1 MKKMLF
7 CFLLICFLII
17 SFFLTFKNIS
27 SFSSKEESFVSDKP
41 FLVVIKN
48 LATKKSFEEI
58 IEQND
63 AVLEEKTWDYLDIS
77 IPKRVLK
84 IREYELNGKMNFSI
98 LKKDL
103 DLGELR
109 LFFEQLIHL
118 DKKSLN
124 IKIDLLKEHKNV
136 IIYNKTVEI
145 VPLDEKSSKIFIKS
159 EIKIKKFIPFFYEN
173 YMNKKVEKNN
183 KKDILELKNNLKKII
198 N

>member
-1 MKKMLF
+1 MKKILF
-7 CFLLICFLII
+7 CFLLFCFLLFA
-17 SFFLTFKNIS
+17 FFSTFKNIS
-27 SFSSKEESFVSDKP
+27 SYSNKEESFVSDKP

-159 EIKIKKFIPFFYEN
+159 EIKINKFIPFFYEN
-173 YMNKKVEKNN
+173 YMNEKVEKNN
-183 KKDILELKNNLKKII
+183 EKDILELKNNLKKII

>member
-1 MKKMLF
+1 MLF

>member
-1 MKKMLF
+1 MKKILF

-27 SFSSKEESFVSDKP
+27 SYSSKEESFVSDKP

-48 LATKKSFEEI
+48 LATKKSFEKI

-136 IIYNKTVEI
+136 ITYNKTVEI

-183 KKDILELKNNLKKII
+183 EKDILKLKNNLKKII